1 MIRIRA
7 ILTRARSDD
16 GMSLVEVVVALMI
29 FAVISLGVGY
39 STLTIIKMTD
49 DTRSRQVATNLATS
63 EIDFARSFKD
73 PFDIVY
79 DERTATVGAKVFT
92 IIRETSWVTTSGA
105 DVGCG
110 TGTGTLQAKR
120 VNVTVTW
127 AGMLSTTDPVRSDT
141 LISPDNR
148 INDPKLGTIRISV
161 LNAAGTGSA
170 GVAVTI
176 TPTSTG
182 TAALTTQP
190 DVTDTDGC
198 SYALKVPPGTYN
210 VAVARSNSI
219 DDSQNT
225 APVKSV
231 TVTAGTSVAALFQ
244 YDTVATFNLTY
255 GTGAPKLPDNL
266 QTTYVS
272 TYGLYLDTGRK
283 SSVKLHPF
291 TSGYTGIA
299 GKYITPI
306 DASPG
311 VAAKPGCVSVD
322 PGAWKAGTVNN
333 VALGDGVRPGAVAAT
348 PGGSVGMTV
357 PMGVVTVQISGT
369 TTLTAESAT
378 AAASTGDPGC
388 AVGMSY
394 SFGSVTGNQTIA
406 LPYGSW
412 TIYTTS
418 NGVKSAVPATKL
430 GLVGS
435 LLGALLG
442 TNTVITL
449 DPRPAK

>member
-1 MIRIRA
+1 MNRIRA
-7 ILTRARSDD
+7 ALQKARSDE
-16 GMSLVEVVVALMI
+16 GISLIEVVVAMMV
-29 FAVISLGVGY
+29 FAVIALGVGY

-49 DTRSRQVATNLATS
+49 DTRSRQVASNLATS
-63 EIDFARSFKD
+63 EIDTARAFKD
-73 PFDIVY
+73 PFDIVN
-79 DERTATVGAKVFT
+79 DEHTVTVGSKTFT
-92 IIRETSWVTTSGA
+92 VTRETSWVTTSGA

-110 TGTGTLQAKR
+110 TGSGTLQAKR
-120 VNVTVTW
+120 VNVEVTW
-127 AGMLSTTDPVRSDT
+127 GGMLSSTAPVRSDT

-170 GVAVTI
+170 GVAVAI
-176 TPTSTG
+176 SPTSTG
-182 TAALTTQP
+182 TPVLSTQP
-190 DVTDTDGC
+190 DATDTDGC
-198 SYALKVPPGTYN
+198 SYALKVQPGTYN
-210 VAVARSNSI
+210 VAISRSNSI

-244 YDTVATFNLTY
+244 YDSVATFNLTY

-272 TYGLYLDTGRK
+272 TYGLYLDSGRK
-283 SSVKLHPF
+283 ASVKLHPF

-333 VALGDGVRPGAVAAT
+333 VALGDGVRPGAVAAS
-348 PGGSVGMTV
+348 PGGAVGM
-357 PMGVVTVQISGT
+357 PIPLGVLTVQISGT

-388 AVGMSY
+388 AVGMAY
-394 SFGSVTGNQTIA
+394 SFGSVTGNQTIG

-412 TIYTTS
+412 TLYTTTS
-418 NGVKSAVPATKL
+418 GLKTAVPASKV

-435 LLGALLG
+435 LVGALLG

>member
-1 MIRIRA
+1 MA
-7 ILTRARSDD
+7 IFRKLLQNARSDE
-16 GMSLVEVVVALMI
+16 GMSLIEVVVAMMV

-63 EIDFARSFKD
+63 EIDNARALKD
-73 PFDIVY
+73 PFDIVNG
-79 DERTATVGAKVFT
+79 ERTVLVGTKTFTVT
-92 IIRETSWVTTSGA
+92 RSTSWVTTSGA

-127 AGMLSTTDPVRSDT
+127 NGMLSSTPPVRSDT

-148 INDPKLGTIRISV
+148 INDPSLGTIRISV
-161 LNAAGTGSA
+161 LNAAGSGSA
-170 GVAVTI
+170 GVAVAI
-176 TPTSTG
+176 TPTSNQP
-182 TAALTTQP
+182 ALSSQP

-198 SYALKVPPGTYN
+198 SYALKVLPGTYN
-210 VAVARSNSI
+210 VAISRSNSI
-219 DDSQNT
+219 DETQNT

-255 GTGAPKLPDNL
+255 GAGTPKLPDNL

-283 SSVKLHPF
+283 ASLKLHPF

-299 GKYITPI
+299 GKYIAPT

-311 VAAKPGCVSVD
+311 IPAKPGCVSPD

-333 VALGDGVRPGAVAAT
+333 VALGDGVRRDAVAAN
-348 PGGSVGMTV
+348 PGGSVGMTI

-378 AAASTGDPGC
+378 APANSGDPGC

-394 SFGSVTGNQTIA
+394 SFGSVTGNQTVA

-412 TIYTTS
+412 TLYTTTS
-418 NGVKSAVPATKL
+418 GVKTAVPTSKL
-430 GLVGS
+430 GIVGS
-435 LLGALLG
+435 LLGTLLG
-442 TNTVITL
+442 SSNVVTL
-449 DPRPAK
+449 DPRPAA